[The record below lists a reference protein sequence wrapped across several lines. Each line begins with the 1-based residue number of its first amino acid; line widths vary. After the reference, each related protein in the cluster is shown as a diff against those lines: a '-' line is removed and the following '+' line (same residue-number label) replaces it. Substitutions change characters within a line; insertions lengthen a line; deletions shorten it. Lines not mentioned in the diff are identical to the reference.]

1 MTGARGRRL
10 DWSAFFQTVPEPH
23 GLRLRLSTVDASS
36 PAAITAEYGLEKAA
50 ATAEKRVLRLI
61 RSRLASER
69 FALRRS
75 FSTGPTV
82 IECVFDSAPLA
93 DALAREVGAGR
104 GEAVPGWTSVRTLV
118 ADERALRQLLKQG
131 AAAVREDL
139 QPDELV
145 AHRPGP
151 IDEARS
157 RLQSMS
163 LEEQAAALFK
173 SMTRAP

>member
-36 PAAITAEYGLEKAA
+36 PAAI
-50 ATAEKRVLRLI
+50 TAEKRVLRLI

>member
-36 PAAITAEYGLEKAA
+36 PAAI
-50 ATAEKRVLRLI
+50 TAEKRVLRLI

-93 DALAREVGAGR
+93 DALAREVGAGL
-104 GEAVPGWTSVRTLV
+104 GEAVPGWTSVRALV

-151 IDEARS
+151 IDEAKS
-157 RLQSMS
+157 RLQRMS